1 VFYQLEVGIYAA
13 ELSGRPNSSA
23 SATPRHSSY
32 EACVLWMKAIMLEIL
47 VYYHDV
53 LRYTI
58 YATSDK
64 VQELRNQGFYV
75 EVRAIPLQDKSS
87 AQLVPSGQH

>member
-1 VFYQLEVGIYAA
+1 
-13 ELSGRPNSSA
+13 
-23 SATPRHSSY
+23 
-32 EACVLWMKAIMLEIL
+32 MLEIL

>member
-1 VFYQLEVGIYAA
+1 MFQL
-13 ELSGRPNSSA
+13 
-23 SATPRHSSY
+23 
-32 EACVLWMKAIMLEIL
+32 L

-58 YATSDK
+58 LGNPDK

-75 EVRAIPLQDKSS
+75 EVRAIP
-87 AQLVPSGQH
+87 AQR